1 MIAPVVT
8 RKDRNPITHHAVG
21 VSLVRKTQDH
31 RGSLTLL
38 ELGRRTREV
47 GPIGCPRPIASTSVV
62 VQNVGVQ
69 DLSVV
74 GHNRVPVTKAWA
86 ELNTWDKDLVPT
98 RVVVRNNRC

>member
-8 RKDRNPITHHAVG
+8 RIDCNPITHHAVG
-21 VSLVRKTQDH
+21 ISLVRKMQDH
-31 RGSLTLL
+31 HGSLTLL

-47 GPIGCPRPIASTSVV
+47 RPVQCPRPIASTSVV

-74 GHNRVPVTKAWA
+74 GHNRVPVTKAWV
-86 ELNTWDKDLVPT
+86 ELNTWDKVLVPT
-98 RVVVRNNRC
+98 